1 MASFA
6 KCAELWPKIALN
18 AGRLARQ
25 THIASTLVEAWLTVL
40 NALPVFEVVADLRFL
55 VVRAAHTTR

>member
-1 MASFA
+1 MASLA
-6 KCAELWPKIALN
+6 ECAELWSKIALH

-25 THIASTLVEAWLTVL
+25 THIAGALVEARLAVF